1 MDKIEASPLT
11 ERRVAGVIDRLQDAL
26 GERYRVE
33 HEIGSGGM
41 STVYLA
47 QDLKHGREVA
57 IKLLRPE
64 LVAGYEPQR
73 FLREI
78 RIAARLNHPQILP
91 VHDSGARGG
100 FLYYVMPYMGCE
112 SLRSRLQRA
121 GRLPVDEAVQIA
133 RSVALA
139 LDYAHRNQVV
149 HRDIKPENILLH
161 EGQPVV
167 ADFGIARAL
176 STRGTD
182 LISRPGFT
190 VGTPTYMSPEQAT
203 ADAVDGRSD
212 VYSLGCVLYEMLTG
226 SPPFTGTTPR
236 ATMARHATEPPAPIR
251 TARPNIPAAVERAIA
266 RALAKDPAD
275 RFATAAEFAA
285 ALETTATAT
294 AAVVRETV
302 ASIAVLPFVNG
313 SPDPDTEYFSDGMTD
328 ELINA
333 LAKVDGLRVA
343 SRGSVFAFKGV
354 RQDVRS
360 AAALLDVSAV
370 LEGSVRR
377 SGSRFRITAQLTNAA
392 DGGLLW
398 SERYDREIAD
408 VFAVQDEIAQTIVS
422 TLRAR
427 LVGDIGDLTPR
438 RYTANLRAYQLYLR
452 GRHAWNQRTPESI
465 AEGIRWFEQAIAEDP
480 TYALAYTGLADSHAL
495 ALDYRGAPVAEGMRK
510 AAAEARRALELDESL
525 AEAHTSLGWVTFIYD
540 WQWEAADRH
549 FRRAIE
555 LNPRY
560 ASARQWYGWLLLAMG
575 RIEEAL
581 AQARAAVELD
591 PASVSVRRSLG
602 WLYYYARQ
610 PGLAIEHLTRAV
622 AMAPGAEETH
632 TILGLAL
639 VQQGRTAEAEAEFR
653 EAMSLSS
660 EHARALAALGTLA
673 ATQGRTA
680 EARAVLAQLEAR
692 ARERYVSPVDFVAL
706 HQALG
711 ETDEAFAWL
720 ERAYAERRGWMAYLN
735 VEPALDGL
743 RHDPRF
749 RELVRRMRLD

>member
-1 MDKIEASPLT
+1 M
-11 ERRVAGVIDRLQDAL
+11 ERRVAEVIDRLQEIL

-33 HEIGSGGM
+33 GEIGSGGM

-47 QDLKHGREVA
+47 EDLKHGRQVA
-57 IKLLRPE
+57 IKLYRPE
-64 LVAGYEPQR
+64 LTAGYEPER

-91 VHDSGARGG
+91 VHDSGARDG

-112 SLRSRLQRA
+112 SLRTRLAQMQ
-121 GRLPVDEAVQIA
+121 RLPVEEAVRIA
-133 RSVALA
+133 RGVASA

-149 HRDIKPENILLH
+149 HRDIKPENILLN
-161 EGQPVV
+161 EGQPIV
-167 ADFGIARAL
+167 ADFGIARAR
-176 STRGTD
+176 SARESD
-182 LISRPGFT
+182 MISRPGFA

-203 ADAVDGRSD
+203 ADTVDGRSD
-212 VYSLGCVLYEMLTG
+212 IYSLGCVLYEMLAG
-226 SPPFTGTTPR
+226 SPPFTGSTPR
-236 ATMARHATEPPAPIR
+236 VTMARHATEPPPPIR
-251 TARPNIPAAVERAIA
+251 EARANIPPRVERALA

-275 RFATAAEFAA
+275 RFATAADFAA
-285 ALETTATAT
+285 ALESTSEVPVAP
-294 AAVVRETV
+294 VRESV
-302 ASIAVLPFVNG
+302 ASIAVLPFANV
-313 SPDPDTEYFSDGMTD
+313 SPDPDAEYFSDGMAD

-343 SRGSVFAFKGV
+343 SRGSAFALKGQ
-354 RQDVRS
+354 RHDTRS
-360 AAALLDVSAV
+360 VAALLDVSAV

-377 SGSRFRITAQLTNAA
+377 SGNRFRITAQLSNAA
-392 DGGLLW
+392 DGSLLW
-398 SERYDREIAD
+398 SERYDREISD
-408 VFAVQDEIAQTIVS
+408 VFAVQDEIAGTIVN

-438 RYTANLRAYQLYLR
+438 RYTGNLKAYQLYLR
-452 GRHAWNQRTPESI
+452 GRHAWNRRTQESI

-495 ALDYRGAPVAEGMRK
+495 AIDYRGAPVAEGMRK

-525 AEAHTSLGWVTFIYD
+525 AEAHTSLAWVTFIYD
-540 WQWEAADRH
+540 WEWEAADRH

-560 ASARQWYGWLLLAMG
+560 ASARQWFGWLLLAMG

-581 AQARAAVELD
+581 AQGRAAVELD

-610 PGLAIEHLTRAV
+610 PALAIEHLSRAV
-622 AMAPGAEETH
+622 AMDPASEESH
-632 TILGLAL
+632 MILGQAL
-639 VQQGRTAEAEAEFR
+639 VQQGALEDAEREFR
-653 EAMSLSS
+653 EAMTLSS

-673 ATQGRTA
+673 ATQGRTG
-680 EARAVLAQLEAR
+680 EAREVLARLEAR

-720 ERAYAERRGWMAYLN
+720 ERAYQERRGWMVYLN
-735 VEPALDGL
+735 VEPALDGM
-743 RHDPRF
+743 RQDPRF